1 MSIELNH
8 TIIPCSDKVISSNF
22 YVRIL
27 NFEAMGKVEKFHGV
41 KVNEK
46 LTLLFDYQ
54 DDFNSVHLAFK
65 VDETIF
71 DTIFKNVKKE
81 KLLYGSDPY
90 DLENKKINK
99 WHGGRGFYFRDPN
112 GHILELL
119 TKERE

>member
-22 YVRIL
+22 YARVL
-27 NFEAMGKVEKFHGV
+27 NFEPVGKFEKYNAI

-65 VDETIF
+65 VDEELF
-71 DTIFKNVKKE
+71 DTLFKNIKKE
-81 KLLYGSDPY
+81 KLLFGSDPF
-90 DLENKKINK
+90 DLENKKLNK
-99 WHGGRGFYFRDPN
+99 WHGGRGLYFRDPN
-112 GHILELL
+112 GHVLELL
-119 TKERE
+119 TKDEE